1 MPSPGQSVTEQWL
14 LDHYGALIDSST
26 TAKILGYRSAN
37 ALAKAR
43 SRGVLPIRMFQLPH
57 RRGWW
62 STPEALAVYLAGL
75 GHPHVPAGAPS
86 TPQAPA
92 GEPP

>member
-1 MPSPGQSVTEQWL
+1 MSKPCQSVTEEWL

-26 TAKILGYRSAN
+26 TAKILGYRSPN

-43 SRGVLPIRMFQLPH
+43 SRGALPIRMIQLPH

-62 STPEALAVYLAGL
+62 TTPAALATYLAGL
-75 GHPHVPAGAPS
+75 GQPHGPAGAPS
-86 TPQAPA
+86 TPTP
-92 GEPP
+92 GEPPMS